1 MKTDKLLTPTTAATI
16 QTKATTIISTLN
28 SKRPT
33 VIVYP
38 TVSPE
43 SVVVPIVSC
52 IFGFPLFALL
62 IICCLRKRA
71 KLARERERQLN
82 YGLQDHAVSLVRFSP
97 IHKLTNGN
105 KRAVS
110 FRSGSISRGF
120 PSLDLDTVVEE
131 KSDPEQTQLIYLFCV
146 YFRQIYWSHQ
156 THQRTMR
163 ETFVIASIDEHPLV
177 SVFILRRLVPII
189 VIIVLI
195 VIIQTVNSLATLL
208 IIIVQLSQIAS
219 RYLTL

>member
-16 QTKATTIISTLN
+16 QTKATTIINTLN

-62 IICCLRKRA
+62 IICCLRRRA

-105 KRAVS
+105 KRAVT

-120 PSLDLDTVVEE
+120 PSLELDTVVEE
-131 KSDPEQTQLIYLFCV
+131 KSDPEQTQVTDLLV
-146 YFRQIYWSHQ
+146 TPDSPTNHERYFRDS
-156 THQRTMR
+156 
-163 ETFVIASIDEHPLV
+163 
-177 SVFILRRLVPII
+177 
-189 VIIVLI
+189 
-195 VIIQTVNSLATLL
+195 
-208 IIIVQLSQIAS
+208 
-219 RYLTL
+219 